1 MFGIKK
7 TITENLIQDDEDV
20 DDFTS
25 KKNDKDAKF
34 IFYNDDKKFS
44 KQIELYAVLN
54 NSESTKVLVVIDNTA
69 SMDFLSIKI
78 TESFDQF
85 AEFANLEGLKA
96 INLTKK
102 G

>member
-7 TITENLIQDDEDV
+7 TITDNLLQDDEDV

-54 NSESTKVLVVIDNTA
+54 NS
-69 SMDFLSIKI
+69 
-78 TESFDQF
+78 
-85 AEFANLEGLKA
+85 
-96 INLTKK
+96 
-102 G
+102 